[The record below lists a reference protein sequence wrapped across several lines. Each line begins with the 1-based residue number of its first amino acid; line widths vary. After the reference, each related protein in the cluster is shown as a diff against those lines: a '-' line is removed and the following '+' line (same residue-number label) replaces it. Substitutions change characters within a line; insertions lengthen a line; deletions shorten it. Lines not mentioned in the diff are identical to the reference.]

1 MKHNHRYNKN
11 RVKNIKSARTMIL
24 FIIITAFV
32 IGCNA
37 LMAVKFSE
45 SKQAVQAIDVNKE
58 ASPESNGEDNT
69 NKNLIKREVE
79 EENDGTML

>member
-1 MKHNHRYNKN
+1 
-11 RVKNIKSARTMIL
+11 MIL
-24 FIIITAFV
+24 FIIIAAFV

-58 ASPESNGEDNT
+58 ASSESNGEDNT
-69 NKNLIKREVE
+69 NKNLIKEKLKKKMMVQCYRYYK
-79 EENDGTML
+79 